1 MTTTTKEKT
10 IRVTTE
16 TEIPLQRIADLLCCA
31 FEGGSNYWAT
41 IKKKREPQAFSFRYL
56 ADISDTPTS
65 YTDYPLNRGGFL
77 VVGDIEGD
85 MEDGLLDMGTIRHGL
100 QVMANQYPR
109 HWNDFINDNED
120 ADTGDV
126 FLQCCLWGEVVLG

>member
-1 MTTTTKEKT
+1 
-10 IRVTTE
+10 
-16 TEIPLQRIADLLCCA
+16 
-31 FEGGSNYWAT
+31 
-41 IKKKREPQAFSFRYL
+41 
-56 ADISDTPTS
+56 
-65 YTDYPLNRGGFL
+65 
-77 VVGDIEGD
+77 

-109 HWNDFINDNED
+109 HWNNFINDNED